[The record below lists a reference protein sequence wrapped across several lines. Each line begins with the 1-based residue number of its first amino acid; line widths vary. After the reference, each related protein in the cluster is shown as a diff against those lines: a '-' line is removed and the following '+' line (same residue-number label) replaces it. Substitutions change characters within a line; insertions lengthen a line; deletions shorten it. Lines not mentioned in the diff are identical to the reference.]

1 MKRLMDGR
9 VHSPGDSHM
18 WLVHTKVAQDS
29 LEAWGLDVADDSTQ
43 QGIKVFAC
51 TPDRGLLLTDKRVL
65 ADVQV

>member
-18 WLVHTKVAQDS
+18 WLVYTKIAQDS

-43 QGIKVFAC
+43 QGIKAEIAPWSMQVSLKLNVFAC
-51 TPDRGLLLTDKRVL
+51 TPD
-65 ADVQV
+65 